1 LLLTVSADNVVLFP
15 FASLFT
21 SSNALGFDSAGA
33 CGSTGLMTSDRGN
46 SGGAELQ
53 LAPSSVTQKSAGLNP
68 NATVFLSKQE
78 IHQWN
83 DISTDGS
90 YQFANGD
97 ISKLEAS
104 GGLFPTVTSAA
115 ESPLQATSAEFTAT
129 PGTLTSSPTVPA
141 ADQSGNSGS
150 AAASSGTIIGTT
162 GIAATSNPIIYS
174 TTETVALQDD
184 GKTHLDGAL
193 SDEQI
198 RRMLKTQLEYYFS
211 RENLTSDTY
220 LMSQMDADQYV
231 AISAVANFSQVQ
243 RLTNNHDLVV
253 DVLREC
259 QNVQVDEKGEKVRPN
274 HNRCIVILREI
285 PASTPVEDVETLF
298 SGSNCP
304 KFVSCEFAHN
314 DNWYVT
320 FDSDEDAQRAY
331 QYLREEVKSFLGKPI
346 MARIKAKPLIRSTYV
361 PRNGLKPQFEQ
372 QAYNSTQ
379 RFTYVSNFPQIY
391 YPVMPHWPTASHPIM
406 DPSMVLAMN
415 GYQPTG
421 VKLNAPGRHQFQGMR
436 VGRTPKPNRV
446 NQERASSD
454 SRLPHDRHQ
463 NPNAHRSSPRSTENT
478 HVTSPLF
485 SNRKGVDNCHHSH
498 TTHHHHSS
506 TTGGIATTTTTTTH
520 SSTNIES
527 SSSMTISHLSDSS
540 KDSTA
545 PQPQRKV
552 YKNRRK
558 RDDDNSKL
566 SRQTSSQLSTNNK
579 FTEPSFEYESNSF
592 PPLPGSQN
600 NAASG
605 EKYEN
610 KLSDVVR
617 GTAKPVKESVITAPL
632 VTATSSPGTTNT
644 NNAVVSS
651 LNTVAEVAIS
661 SQLPVQSPVNKD
673 TPSAVAAPLLT
684 PATAVSCT
692 TTPTVAPAITPALP
706 LSTSVST
713 PSTCISTPVPAP
725 ISQPIA
731 PAKIPSST
739 VSAAS
744 KLNTGIY
751 ADNAKSSEPHSN
763 SLMQSAGGAPH
774 LSATAASTTTLT
786 TAVTANVKESSLG
799 AVSPAVPPP
808 HNTPSNTLS
817 SCLPPSSLPS
827 TSLSHNVAVSS
838 QPSHHRAAL
847 STTTTTLQAMTTST
861 PTSSSGSSAGSV
873 SSAAAA
879 AAVTTTNTTNSQ
891 STKLVSTEEKST
903 SRLSYA
909 QMVARKREPSS
920 EVATTSIGSSDKNAS
935 CVAQVSQQMP
945 QQQSPNDPV
954 CKTTNSNLMQQTGS
968 AGTLRSQALKEQSQ
982 ASAHSQLL
990 STKEQLL
997 RKDLEPKEQRF
1008 FAGRRPAK
1016 ENRERQR
1023 RKTERERTTK

>member
-1 LLLTVSADNVVLFP
+1 MIPGDVYYYSANSCVL
-15 FASLFT
+15 
-21 SSNALGFDSAGA
+21 
-33 CGSTGLMTSDRGN
+33 CVQRK
-46 SGGAELQ
+46 Q
-53 LAPSSVTQKSAGLNP
+53 KVTQKSAGLNP
-68 NATVFLSKQE
+68 NATVFLSKQQD
-78 IHQWN
+78 IHQWD
-83 DISTDGS
+83 DISTDGNFH
-90 YQFANGD
+90 FANGD
-97 ISKLEAS
+97 INKLETG
-104 GGLFPTVTSAA
+104 GGLFSTVATAA

-129 PGTLTSSPTVPA
+129 PGTLTTSPTVPA
-141 ADQSGNSGS
+141 ADQSSNSGS

-184 GKTHLDGAL
+184 SKTQLDGTL
-193 SDEQI
+193 SEEQI
-198 RRMLKTQLEYYFS
+198 RRLLKTQLEYYFS

-259 QNVQVDEKGEKVRPN
+259 QNVQVDDKGEKVRPN

-285 PASTPVEDVETLF
+285 PASTPVQDVETLF

-379 RFTYVSNFPQIY
+379 RYAAYVPNLNFQQLY
-391 YPVMPHWPTASHPIM
+391 YPVMPSWPPAGHTIM
-406 DPSMVLAMN
+406 DPSMVFAMN
-415 GYQPTG
+415 GYQATG
-421 VKLNAPGRHQFQGMR
+421 VKLNTPGRHQFPNMR
-436 VGRTPKPNRV
+436 VGRTAKPNRL

-478 HVTSPLF
+478 HVTPPLF
-485 SNRKGVDNCHHSH
+485 PNRKGVDNCHHSH
-498 TTHHHHSS
+498 TAHHHHSS
-506 TTGGIATTTTTTTH
+506 TTGGSATTTTTTTH
-520 SSTNIES
+520 SSTNVDS
-527 SSSMTISHLSDSS
+527 SSSMPISHLSDSS

-545 PQPQRKV
+545 PQPQRKI

-558 RDDDNSKL
+558 REDDNSKL

-579 FTEPSFEYESNSF
+579 FTEPLFEFESNSF

-605 EKYEN
+605 EKFEN

-617 GTAKPVKESVITAPL
+617 GTAKPLVKESVITAPM

-644 NNAVVSS
+644 NNAVVVSS

-661 SQLPVQSPVNKD
+661 NQLPAQSPVNKD
-673 TPSAVAAPLLT
+673 TSSAVAAPLLT

-692 TTPTVAPAITPALP
+692 TTLTVAPAVTPTLP
-706 LSTSVST
+706 LSASVST
-713 PSTCISTPVPAP
+713 PSTCISTPPVPAA

-731 PAKIPSST
+731 PTKITSSNA
-739 VSAAS
+739 SATT

-751 ADNAKSSEPHSN
+751 ADNAKSSEPHAN
-763 SLMQSAGGAPH
+763 SLMQSAGCAPH
-774 LSATAASTTTLT
+774 LSATAASTTLT
-786 TAVTANVKESSLG
+786 TAVTANLKESSMG
-799 AVSPAVPPP
+799 AVPPTLP
-808 HNTPSNTLS
+808 AHNNAPSNTPP
-817 SCLPPSSLPS
+817 CLPPSSLPS
-827 TSLSHNVAVSS
+827 TSLSHSVAVSS
-838 QPSHHRAAL
+838 QQGHHRAAQS
-847 STTTTTLQAMTTST
+847 STLPVMTTSAPAT
-861 PTSSSGSSAGSV
+861 SSGSPSAGSV
-873 SSAAAA
+873 ASATVIA
-879 AAVTTTNTTNSQ
+879 TNTQT
-891 STKLVSTEEKST
+891 TKLVSTEEKST

-920 EVATTSIGSSDKNAS
+920 EVATTSIGSSDKNTS
-935 CVAQVSQQMP
+935 CVSQVSHQMS
-945 QQQSPNDPV
+945 QQQSPNDSV
-954 CKTTNSNLMQQTGS
+954 CKTTNNNLMQQTGS

-982 ASAHSQLL
+982 ASAHSQL
-990 STKEQLL
+990 SPKELL

-1008 FAGRRPAK
+1008 FPGRRPAK

-1023 RKTERERTTK
+1023 RKTDRERTSK

>member
-1 LLLTVSADNVVLFP
+1 MIPGDVYYYSANSCVL
-15 FASLFT
+15 
-21 SSNALGFDSAGA
+21 
-33 CGSTGLMTSDRGN
+33 CVQRK
-46 SGGAELQ
+46 Q
-53 LAPSSVTQKSAGLNP
+53 KVTQKSAGLNP
-68 NATVFLSKQE
+68 NATVFLSKQQD
-78 IHQWN
+78 IHQWD
-83 DISTDGS
+83 DISTD
-90 YQFANGD
+90 D
-97 ISKLEAS
+97 DSKTQLD
-104 GGLFPTVTSAA
+104 
-115 ESPLQATSAEFTAT
+115 
-129 PGTLTSSPTVPA
+129 GTLS
-141 ADQSGNSGS
+141 
-150 AAASSGTIIGTT
+150 
-162 GIAATSNPIIYS
+162 
-174 TTETVALQDD
+174 E
-184 GKTHLDGAL
+184 
-193 SDEQI
+193 EQI
-198 RRMLKTQLEYYFS
+198 RRLLKTQLEYYFS

-259 QNVQVDEKGEKVRPN
+259 QNVQVDDKGEKVRPN

-285 PASTPVEDVETLF
+285 PASTPVQDVETLF

-379 RFTYVSNFPQIY
+379 RYAAYVPNINFQQLY
-391 YPVMPHWPTASHPIM
+391 YPVMPSWPPAGHTIM
-406 DPSMVLAMN
+406 DPSMVFAMN
-415 GYQPTG
+415 GYQATG
-421 VKLNAPGRHQFQGMR
+421 VKLNTPGRHQFPNMR
-436 VGRTPKPNRV
+436 VGRTAKPNRL

-478 HVTSPLF
+478 HVTPPLF
-485 SNRKGVDNCHHSH
+485 PNRKGVDNYHSH
-498 TTHHHHSS
+498 ATHHHHSS
-506 TTGGIATTTTTTTH
+506 TTGGSATTTTTTTH
-520 SSTNIES
+520 SSTNVDS
-527 SSSMTISHLSDSS
+527 SSSMPISHLSDSS

-545 PQPQRKV
+545 PQPQRKI

-558 RDDDNSKL
+558 REDDNSKL

-579 FTEPSFEYESNSF
+579 FTEPLFEFESNSF

-605 EKYEN
+605 EKFEN

-617 GTAKPVKESVITAPL
+617 GTAKPLVKESVITAPM

-644 NNAVVSS
+644 NNAVVVSS

-661 SQLPVQSPVNKD
+661 SQLPAQSPVNKD

-692 TTPTVAPAITPALP
+692 TTLTVAPAVTPTLP
-706 LSTSVST
+706 LSASVST
-713 PSTCISTPVPAP
+713 PSTCISTPPVPAA

-731 PAKIPSST
+731 PTKITSSNA
-739 VSAAS
+739 SAAT

-751 ADNAKSSEPHSN
+751 ADNAKSSEPHAN

-774 LSATAASTTTLT
+774 LSATAASTTLT
-786 TAVTANVKESSLG
+786 TAVTANLKESSIG
-799 AVSPAVPPP
+799 AVPPTLP
-808 HNTPSNTLS
+808 AHNNAPSNTPP
-817 SCLPPSSLPS
+817 CLPPSSLPS
-827 TSLSHNVAVSS
+827 TSLSHSVAVSS
-838 QPSHHRAAL
+838 QQGHHRAAQS
-847 STTTTTLQAMTTST
+847 STLPVMTTSAPAT
-861 PTSSSGSSAGSV
+861 SSGSPSAGSV
-873 SSAAAA
+873 ASATVIA
-879 AAVTTTNTTNSQ
+879 TNTQT
-891 STKLVSTEEKST
+891 TKLVSTEEKST

-920 EVATTSIGSSDKNAS
+920 EVATTSIGSSDKNTS
-935 CVAQVSQQMP
+935 CVSQVSHQMS
-945 QQQSPNDPV
+945 QQQSPNDSV
-954 CKTTNSNLMQQTGS
+954 CKTTNNNLMQQTGS

-982 ASAHSQLL
+982 ASAHSQL
-990 STKEQLL
+990 SPKELL

-1008 FAGRRPAK
+1008 FPGRRPAK

-1023 RKTERERTTK
+1023 RKTDRERTSK

>member
-1 LLLTVSADNVVLFP
+1 
-15 FASLFT
+15 
-21 SSNALGFDSAGA
+21 
-33 CGSTGLMTSDRGN
+33 MTSDRGN

-68 NATVFLSKQE
+68 NATVFLSKQQD
-78 IHQWN
+78 IHQWD
-83 DISTDGS
+83 DISTD
-90 YQFANGD
+90 D
-97 ISKLEAS
+97 DSKTQLD
-104 GGLFPTVTSAA
+104 
-115 ESPLQATSAEFTAT
+115 
-129 PGTLTSSPTVPA
+129 GTLS
-141 ADQSGNSGS
+141 
-150 AAASSGTIIGTT
+150 
-162 GIAATSNPIIYS
+162 
-174 TTETVALQDD
+174 E
-184 GKTHLDGAL
+184 
-193 SDEQI
+193 EQI
-198 RRMLKTQLEYYFS
+198 RRLLKTQLEYYFS

-259 QNVQVDEKGEKVRPN
+259 QNVQVDDKGEKVRPN

-285 PASTPVEDVETLF
+285 PASTPVQDVETLF

-379 RFTYVSNFPQIY
+379 RYAAYVPNINFQQLY
-391 YPVMPHWPTASHPIM
+391 YPVMPSWPPAGHTIM
-406 DPSMVLAMN
+406 DPSMVFAMN
-415 GYQPTG
+415 GYQATG
-421 VKLNAPGRHQFQGMR
+421 VKLNTPGRHQFPNMR
-436 VGRTPKPNRV
+436 VGRTAKPNRL

-478 HVTSPLF
+478 HVTPPLF
-485 SNRKGVDNCHHSH
+485 PNRKGVDNYHSH
-498 TTHHHHSS
+498 ATHHHHSS
-506 TTGGIATTTTTTTH
+506 TTGGSATTTTTTTH
-520 SSTNIES
+520 SSTNVDS
-527 SSSMTISHLSDSS
+527 SSSMPISHLSDSS

-545 PQPQRKV
+545 PQPQRKI

-558 RDDDNSKL
+558 REDDNSKL

-579 FTEPSFEYESNSF
+579 FTEPLFEFESNSF

-605 EKYEN
+605 EKFEN

-617 GTAKPVKESVITAPL
+617 GTAKPLVKESVITAPM

-644 NNAVVSS
+644 NNAVVVSS

-661 SQLPVQSPVNKD
+661 SQLPAQSPVNKD

-692 TTPTVAPAITPALP
+692 TTLTVAPAVTPTLP
-706 LSTSVST
+706 LSASVST
-713 PSTCISTPVPAP
+713 PSTCISTPPVPAA

-731 PAKIPSST
+731 PTKITSSNA
-739 VSAAS
+739 SAAT

-751 ADNAKSSEPHSN
+751 ADNAKSSEPHAN

-774 LSATAASTTTLT
+774 LSATAASTTLT
-786 TAVTANVKESSLG
+786 TAVTANLKESSIG
-799 AVSPAVPPP
+799 AVPPTLP
-808 HNTPSNTLS
+808 AHNNAPSNTPP
-817 SCLPPSSLPS
+817 CLPPSSLPS
-827 TSLSHNVAVSS
+827 TSLSHSVAVSS
-838 QPSHHRAAL
+838 QQGHHRAAQS
-847 STTTTTLQAMTTST
+847 STLPVMTTSAPAT
-861 PTSSSGSSAGSV
+861 SSGSPSAGSV
-873 SSAAAA
+873 ASATVIA
-879 AAVTTTNTTNSQ
+879 TNTQT
-891 STKLVSTEEKST
+891 TKLVSTEEKST

-920 EVATTSIGSSDKNAS
+920 EVATTSIGSSDKNTS
-935 CVAQVSQQMP
+935 CVSQVSHQMS
-945 QQQSPNDPV
+945 QQQSPNDSV
-954 CKTTNSNLMQQTGS
+954 CKTTNNNLMQQTGS

-982 ASAHSQLL
+982 ASAHSQL
-990 STKEQLL
+990 SPKELL

-1008 FAGRRPAK
+1008 FPGRRPAK

-1023 RKTERERTTK
+1023 RKTDRERTSK